1 MSQIRVLCV
10 DDHRLIR
17 EGVARV
23 LGLEPDIAVVA
34 QASTGDEAV
43 EEFARHRP
51 DITLMDLQLAGH
63 KSGVDA
69 IRAIRGAQP
78 DARVIVLTM
87 YQRDEDVYRALEAGA
102 VGYLLKDTLPQDLV
116 QAIREVHVGKEHIP
130 ADMRARVN
138 ARLNQPCL
146 TGREAQV
153 LTLLAQGLRNK
164 ELAQDLGIS
173 EDTARAH
180 VRSIFVKLNVHD
192 RTAALSEAIKRGII
206 HIGPDA

>member
-1 MSQIRVLCV
+1 MSPIRVLCV

-17 EGVARV
+17 EGVTRV
-23 LGLEPDIAVVA
+23 LGLEPDIVVVA
-34 QASTGDEAV
+34 QASTGDEAI

-51 DITLMDLQLAGH
+51 DITLMDLQLAGL

-69 IRAIRGAQP
+69 IRAIRRTQP

-87 YQRDEDVYRALEAGA
+87 HQRDEDIYRALEAGA
-102 VGYLLKDTLPQDLV
+102 VGYLLKDTLPQVLV

-138 ARLNQPCL
+138 ARLHQPCL

-153 LTLLAQGLRNK
+153 LTLLARGLRNK

-192 RTAALSEAIKRGII
+192 RTAALSEAIKRGLID
-206 HIGPDA
+206 IGPNP